1 MNVAEWLVATARL
14 RPHAPALLTGFDLDA
29 DYATFARR
37 AASVGAGLARDY
49 GIAPGDRVG
58 LFATNCTQY
67 LECLYGIWWIGAVA
81 IPINAKLHGREAAW
95 ICGDAGAKLTFVSDD
110 TIDALAE
117 AKSDWPAAMP
127 ALSMDSET
135 YRTMRDGEG
144 AAAPLPREANDLAWL
159 FYTSGTT
166 GRPKGVMLSHGN
178 LVAMSL
184 CYLADVDQAT
194 PQDASLYA
202 APISHGAGLY
212 NFPHVRM
219 GGRHVVPESG
229 GFDPDEVLNLGRQLD
244 NVVLFAAPTMVR
256 RLVDAAKK
264 RGEDGEGLRTI
275 IYGGGPM
282 YTADIRDAIETMG
295 QRFVQIYGQGE
306 SPMTIT
312 ALSREWHGRTDH
324 PRYLERLASVG
335 TAQSVMQV
343 RITNAEGSPL
353 PSGETGEI
361 EAKGAAVMLGYWNNP
376 KANAE
381 TLKDGWLRT
390 GDVGRLDED
399 GFLTLSDRSKD
410 VIISGGTNIYPRE
423 VEEALLTHP
432 NVREVSAIGVP
443 DPDWGEIVVACVVL
457 EEGAVTDDASLDAHC
472 LASIARFKRPKRY
485 VYLDALPKNNYGKV
499 LKTELRVMMGKP
511 SPSRGG

>member
-14 RPHAPALLTGFDLDA
+14 RPEAPALLTGFDLDA

-37 AASVGAGLARDY
+37 AAAIGAALSLDH
-49 GIAPGDRVG
+49 GIGQGDRVG

-81 IPINAKLHGREAAW
+81 IPINAKLHGCEAAW
-95 ICGDAGAKLTFVSDD
+95 ICSDAGARLTFISDD
-110 TIDALAE
+110 THDALMEAE
-117 AKSDWPAAMP
+117 SGLPAAMKT
-127 ALSMDSET
+127 LSVDSAA
-135 YRTMRDGEG
+135 YRAMREGEG
-144 AAAPLPREANDLAWL
+144 ISRPLPREVDDLAWL

-178 LVAMSL
+178 LVAMSM
-184 CYLADVDQAT
+184 CYLVDVDPAT
-194 PQDASLYA
+194 PHDASLYA

-212 NFPHVRM
+212 HFPHVRM

-229 GFDPDEVLNLGRQLD
+229 GFDPDEVLNLARNLD
-244 NVVLFAAPTMVR
+244 NVVMFGAPTMVR
-256 RLVDAAKK
+256 RLVDAAKR
-264 RGEDGEGLRTI
+264 RGESGEGIRTI

-282 YTADIRDAIETMG
+282 YLADIRDAIATMG

-312 ALSREWHGRTDH
+312 ALSREWHGKTEH

-335 TAQSVMQV
+335 TAQSVMSV
-343 RITNAEGSPL
+343 RITGKDGEVL
-353 PSGETGEI
+353 PAGETGEV
-361 EAKGAAVMLGYWNNP
+361 EAKGTAVMLGYWNNP

-423 VEEALLTHP
+423 VEEALLTHDD
-432 NVREVSAIGVP
+432 VREVSVIGVP
-443 DPDWGEIVVACVVL
+443 DPEWGEIVVACIVL
-457 EEGAVTDDASLDAHC
+457 EAGAVPDDTKLDAHC

-499 LKTELRVMMGKP
+499 LKTELRQMMQG
-511 SPSRGG
+511 

>member
-1 MNVAEWLVATARL
+1 MNVAEWLAATARL
-14 RPHAPALLTGFDLDA
+14 RPHSPALLTGFDLDA

-37 AASVGAGLARDY
+37 AAAIGAGLARDY

-58 LFATNCTQY
+58 LFASNCTQY

-95 ICGDAGAKLTFVSDD
+95 ICSDAGAKLTFVSDD

-117 AKSDWPAAMP
+117 VKSELPPAMKM
-127 ALSMDSET
+127 LSMDSDA
-135 YRTMRDGEG
+135 YRLMRDGEG
-144 AAAPLPREANDLAWL
+144 APAPLPREVDDLAWL

-178 LVAMSL
+178 LAAMSL

-194 PQDASLYA
+194 PHDASLYA

-219 GGRHVVPESG
+219 GGRHVIPESG

-244 NVVLFAAPTMVR
+244 NVVMFAAPTMVR
-256 RLVDAAKK
+256 RLVDAAKR
-264 RGEDGEGLRTI
+264 RGENGEGLRTI

-282 YTADIRDAIETMG
+282 YSADIRDAIATMG

-335 TAQSVMQV
+335 TAQSVMSV
-343 RITNAEGSPL
+343 RITDAEGNPL
-353 PSGETGEI
+353 PAGETGEI
-361 EAKGAAVMLGYWNNP
+361 EAKGTAVMLGYWNNP

-390 GDVGRLDED
+390 GDVGRLDQD

-432 NVREVSAIGVP
+432 DVREVSAIGVP

-457 EEGAVTDDASLDAHC
+457 EQGVNADDSKLDAHC

-485 VYLDALPKNNYGKV
+485 VYLDGLPKNNYGKV
-499 LKTELRVMMGKP
+499 LKTELRVMMKLQE
-511 SPSRGG
+511 S

>member
-1 MNVAEWLVATARL
+1 MNVAEWLAATARL
-14 RPHAPALLTGFDLDA
+14 RPDAPALLTGFDLDA

-37 AASVGAGLARDY
+37 AAAIGAALRRDH
-49 GIAPGDRVG
+49 GIVPGDRVA

-95 ICGDAGAKLTFVSDD
+95 ICGDAGAKLAFVSDD
-110 TIDALAE
+110 TIEALTA
-117 AKSDWPAAMP
+117 AKTDGSAATP
-127 ALSMDSET
+127 ALSMDNES
-135 YRTMRDGEG
+135 YRSMRSGEG
-144 AAAPLPREANDLAWL
+144 PPAPLPREVNDLAWL

-184 CYLADVDQAT
+184 CYLADVDPAT
-194 PQDASLYA
+194 PRDASLYA

-212 NFPHVRM
+212 NFPHVRI
-219 GGRHVVPESG
+219 GGRHVIPESR

-244 NVVLFAAPTMVR
+244 NVVMFAAPTMVR
-256 RLVDAAKK
+256 RLIDAAKK
-264 RGEDGEGLRTI
+264 RGENGEGIRTI

-282 YTADIRDAIETMG
+282 YLADIRDAIATMG

-312 ALSREWHGRTDH
+312 ALGRHWHKATDH

-335 TAQSVMQV
+335 IAQSVVSV
-343 RITNAEGSPL
+343 RITGADGEPL
-353 PSGETGEI
+353 PAGQTGEI
-361 EAKGAAVMLGYWNNP
+361 EVKGLSVMLGYWNNP
-376 KANAE
+376 KANEE

-390 GDVGRLDED
+390 GDVGRLDQD

-432 NVREVSAIGVP
+432 GVREVSAIGVP
-443 DPDWGEIVVACVVL
+443 DPDWGEIVVACIVL
-457 EEGAVTDDASLDAHC
+457 EDGAVADDAKLDAHC

-485 VYLDALPKNNYGKV
+485 IYLDALPKNNYGKV
-499 LKTELRVMMGKP
+499 LKTELRAMMRKA
-511 SPSRGG
+511 

>member
-1 MNVAEWLVATARL
+1 MNIACWLAATARL
-14 RPHAPALLTGFDLDA
+14 RPQAPALLTGFDLDA
-29 DYATFARR
+29 DYQTFARR
-37 AASVGAGLARDY
+37 AAAIGAGLVRDY
-49 GIAPGDRVG
+49 GIMPGDRVG
-58 LFATNCTQY
+58 LFASNCTQY
-67 LECLYGIWWIGAVA
+67 LECLYGIWWMGAAA

-95 ICGDAGAKLTFVSDD
+95 ICSDAGAKLTFVSDD
-110 TIDALAE
+110 TVEALMQ
-117 AKSDWPAAMP
+117 AKGELPGAMQMLSVDSHSCR
-127 ALSMDSET
+127 AL
-135 YRTMRDGEG
+135 REG
-144 AAAPLPREANDLAWL
+144 ACDPLPLPREIDDLAWL

-178 LVAMSL
+178 LVAMSM
-184 CYLADVDQAT
+184 CYLADVDPAT
-194 PQDASLYA
+194 PHDASLYA

-212 NFPHVRM
+212 HFPHVRM

-229 GFDPDEVLNLGRQLD
+229 GFDPDEVLNLARQLD
-244 NVVLFAAPTMVR
+244 NVVMFGAPTMVR
-256 RLVDAAKK
+256 RLVDAAKR
-264 RGEDGEGLRTI
+264 RGENGEGIRTI

-282 YTADIRDAIETMG
+282 YLADIRDAIVTMG

-312 ALSREWHGRTDH
+312 ALGREWHQRVDH

-335 TAQSVMQV
+335 PAQSLMQV
-343 RITNAEGSPL
+343 RITDKDGKPL
-353 PSGETGEI
+353 PPGETGEV

-410 VIISGGTNIYPRE
+410 VIISGGANIYPRE
-423 VEEALLTHP
+423 VEEALLTHDD
-432 NVREVSAIGVP
+432 VREVSAIGIP

-457 EEGAVTDDASLDAHC
+457 EEGAVAGDAKFDAHC

-499 LKTELRVMMGKP
+499 LKTELRQMMAKP
-511 SPSRGG
+511 